1 MTEYTSIKEF
11 LDSCSLFTIEEKRD
25 IIKEGRMLE
34 VDVLSYINFE
44 VNSLKQVQREFKNQM
59 YLV

>member
-34 VDVLSYINFE
+34 VDVLRYINFE